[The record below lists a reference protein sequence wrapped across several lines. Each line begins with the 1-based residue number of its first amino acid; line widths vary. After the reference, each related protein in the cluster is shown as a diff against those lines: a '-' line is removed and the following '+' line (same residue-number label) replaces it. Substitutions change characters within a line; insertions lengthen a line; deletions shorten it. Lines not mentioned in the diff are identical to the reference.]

1 MEDCPSE
8 EPVIACR
15 DEPIFPS
22 YVDED
27 DGYYM
32 NFTTDY
38 IEGSNEPLLE
48 MDYVSFECPTGFV
61 FEGSTVVKHYAICY
75 NWSYVYTFNH
85 SSALCAR
92 KYLHKISFNFRT
104 LWGS

>member
-1 MEDCPSE
+1 
-8 EPVIACR
+8 
-15 DEPIFPS
+15 
-22 YVDED
+22 
-27 DGYYM
+27 M

-92 KYLHKISFNFRT
+92 KYLKSASNLGLYGEART
-104 LWGS
+104 NLVLFHET